1 VFRPLTHWS
10 TIAPALLGSVI
21 LCACHAT
28 AAQEARLD
36 VAQYSERDE
45 LLLPLDT
52 AQWVHL
58 GSSLGSDYSTDEFHP
73 ENPGVFGVVQMEPS
87 AFSYLADKG
96 EYADG
101 TMILLSFYSAESA
114 SDPELRGFVQGDLL
128 QQEIHVIDRV
138 RFEEE
143 GRAFFVF
150 RLSANRADPL
160 PVGSECHSCHMEH
173 GAFDG
178 TFTQFYPTLRGL
190 VPGPD

>member
-1 VFRPLTHWS
+1 MFRPLTRRS
-10 TIAPALLGSVI
+10 PIAPALIGAVI
-21 LCACHAT
+21 FCAYHAT

-36 VAQYSERDE
+36 VAHYSERSE
-45 LLLPLDT
+45 LSFPLDT

-58 GSSLGSDYSTDEFHP
+58 GSSLGSDYSTDDFNP
-73 ENPGVFGVVQMEPS
+73 ENPGVLGVVQMEPS
-87 AFSYLADKG
+87 AFSYFANNG
-96 EYADG
+96 AYADG
-101 TMILLSFYSAESA
+101 TMILLSFYSAQSA

-138 RFEEE
+138 RFAEE

-150 RLSANRADPL
+150 RASANRADPL